1 MGERTD
7 VEAGGQR
14 IKGKGQ
20 KGERNQKRR
29 GEKTAGWREKR
40 STEEEKKDD
49 VGGRGRR
56 GKRTGEK
63 RRRGRKLGRGGTH
76 AAIFRPMTCSGAGL
90 QTRQLP
96 EQR

>member
-1 MGERTD
+1 MGERID
-7 VEAGGQR
+7 VEAEGQR

-20 KGERNQKRR
+20 KGERNKKD
-29 GEKTAGWREKR
+29 GEKTAGWRGKR
-40 STEEEKKDD
+40 STGEEKKDD
-49 VGGRGRR
+49 VWERKRR

-63 RRRGRKLGRGGTH
+63 RRRGRKLGSGGTH
-76 AAIFRPMTCSGAGL
+76 AAIFRPTTSSGAGL

>member
-1 MGERTD
+1 MGERID

-14 IKGKGQ
+14 VKGKVQ
-20 KGERNQKRR
+20 KGERNQKD

-40 STEEEKKDD
+40 STGEEEKDD
-49 VGGRGRR
+49 VWGRGRR

-63 RRRGRKLGRGGTH
+63 RRRGRKLGSDGTH
-76 AAIFRPMTCSGAGL
+76 AAIFRPTTSSGAGL
-90 QTRQLP
+90 QIRQLP